1 MKRKITVAALLSLFA
16 WNAVFG
22 GVGGLL
28 LCLHKSMALHPEL
41 ISGKVSDCAPESV
54 DPSAEL
60 SCLSD
65 KESCVDVEL
74 EAVELPQVRID
85 EAQSISVSSGL
96 HALHALHSATYEV
109 VALNFTLREIAHVVQ
124 AQAPPELLDTSVL
137 IAQTVNLRL

>member
-1 MKRKITVAALLSLFA
+1 VKRKITVAALLSLFA

-28 LCLHKSMALHPEL
+28 LCLHKSMALHPEM

-54 DPSAEL
+54 DQSAEL

-65 KESCVDVEL
+65 EESCVDVEL
-74 EAVELPQVRID
+74 EAVDLPQVRLD
-85 EAQSISVSSGL
+85 EAQSAPVFNPL
-96 HALHALHSATYEV
+96 HALLSATFEV
-109 VALNFTLREIAHVVQ
+109 VEQNFTLREIAHIVQ

-137 IAQTVNLRL
+137 VAQTVNLRL